1 MENVTITVLIKN
13 NKFMGLLGPKT
24 SFLNTIWW
32 DSEMQVDVPK
42 IDWDLEKV
50 TMSTIRQYIGL

>member
-1 MENVTITVLIKN
+1 
-13 NKFMGLLGPKT
+13 MGLLGPKT
-24 SFLNTIWW
+24 SFPNTIWW